1 MIRIR
6 ARSTWVRDLPWIHP
20 LGVGAY
26 RTDEGKP
33 YYFPVVRKAEER
45 ILADP
50 TANKEYLP
58 IDGLPKFRELA
69 SKFLLGDDHPAIVEK
84 RVCTVQ
90 SLSGTGALRLGA
102 EFISK
107 FMKGRKVYL
116 PNPTWGNHN
125 AIFTEVGMEIVQYRW
140 YKAETC
146 SLDFEGLKED
156 MMNAPEG
163 SIFLLHTCAHN
174 PTGVDPTPDQWNEI
188 ADICM
193 SKKLVPF
200 FDTAYQG
207 FASGDLVRDGYSVRM
222 FASKGLELL
231 AAQSFAKNMGLYG
244 ERIGSFIVVCKDA
257 ETVTHIQSQM
267 KIIVRKMY
275 SNPPMHGA
283 KIVAT
288 ILGDAE
294 LRAEWQQELKAI
306 VARILTMRQSLYDAL
321 RANGCPGAWEH
332 IIKQIGMFS
341 FTGLDPEQSDRML
354 NLHHIYMLRTGRISL
369 AGLTSDRVQY
379 VADCIKEVVEWKL
392 NGKKC
397 SVCLTMDGW
406 RSR

>member
-1 MIRIR
+1 MPPR
-6 ARSTWVRDLPWIHP
+6 
-20 LGVGAY
+20 
-26 RTDEGKP
+26 
-33 YYFPVVRKAEER
+33 
-45 ILADP
+45 
-50 TANKEYLP
+50 
-58 IDGLPKFRELA
+58 
-69 SKFLLGDDHPAIVEK
+69 
-84 RVCTVQ
+84 
-90 SLSGTGALRLGA
+90 
-102 EFISK
+102 
-107 FMKGRKVYL
+107 
-116 PNPTWGNHN
+116 
-125 AIFTEVGMEIVQYRW
+125 
-140 YKAETC
+140 
-146 SLDFEGLKED
+146 
-156 MMNAPEG
+156 G

-207 FASGDLVRDGYSVRM
+207 FASGRPWCVTATRCACLRRRVWSCWQRSPSRRTW
-222 FASKGLELL
+222 
-231 AAQSFAKNMGLYG
+231 GLYG

-341 FTGLDPEQSDRML
+341 FTGLEPRAERPHAEPAPH
-354 NLHHIYMLRTGRISL
+354 LHAAHRTHLSG
-369 AGLTSDRVQY
+369 GPHQ
-379 VADCIKEVVEWKL
+379 
-392 NGKKC
+392 
-397 SVCLTMDGW
+397 
-406 RSR
+406 

>member
-1 MIRIR
+1 M
-6 ARSTWVRDLPWIHP
+6 
-20 LGVGAY
+20 GAY

-33 YYFPVVRKAEER
+33 YYFPVVRKAEEI
-45 ILADP
+45 ILADQ

-69 SKFLLGDDHPAIVEK
+69 SKFLLGEDHPAIVEK

-102 EFISK
+102 EFIMK
-107 FMKGRKVYL
+107 FMPGRRVYL

-125 AIFTEVGMEIVQYRW
+125 AIFSEAGMEICQYRW

-156 MMNAPEG
+156 MANAPEG
-163 SIFLLHTCAHN
+163 SIYLFHTCAHN
-174 PTGVDPTPDQWNEI
+174 PTGVDPTKEQWDEI
-188 ADICM
+188 ADLCV

-207 FASGDLVRDGYSVRM
+207 FASGDLVGDGYSVRL
-222 FASKGLELL
+222 FARKGIEML

-244 ERIGSFIVVCKDA
+244 ERVGTINIICQDEDTAVRVL
-257 ETVTHIQSQM
+257 SQM

-275 SNPPMHGA
+275 SNPPIHGA

-288 ILGDAE
+288 ILGDAD
-294 LRAEWQQELKAI
+294 LFNEWVEELKAI
-306 VARILTMRQSLYDAL
+306 VGRILTMRQSLYDAL
-321 RANGCPGAWEH
+321 KANGCPGNWEH

-341 FTGLDPEQSDRML
+341 FTGLDPDQSDRML

-369 AGLTSDRVQY
+369 AGLTSGSVQY
-379 VADCIKEVVEWKL
+379 VADCIKEVVLWKQ
-392 NGKKC
+392 NGKN
-397 SVCLTMDGW
+397 
-406 RSR
+406 